1 MLQNFGMSFS
11 SEALS
16 NMILG
21 SEQYFMNSH
30 ADLLTYN
37 SIGSSSHKMNLVLV
51 DTNKA
56 KLDEA
61 EASLKQ
67 SSSGTVKVHEM
78 DVSSISDWSSLA
90 DQLKQSS
97 TSVDFLHL
105 NAGIGLK
112 SDWTDNSYFHKIFD
126 TNFFG
131 VVNGINVFYPQF
143 SKSDGGRKA
152 IVITGSKQG
161 ITNPPGNPAY
171 NASKAALKSLT
182 EHLAYDLSKAAPST
196 SVHLLVPG
204 WTFTG
209 LTGGGK
215 TTTKPDGAWSPDQ
228 VADYMYQKINDG
240 KAYIICPD
248 NDVDEVKD
256 KKRMLWTAGDII
268 YDRQPMSR
276 WRSDVAD
283 QVENQKL

>member
-1 MLQNFGMSFS
+1 MSSGF
-11 SEALS
+11 
-16 NMILG
+16 
-21 SEQYFMNSH
+21 
-30 ADLLTYN
+30 LT
-37 SIGSSSHKMNLVLV
+37 SDQIDSSSHKMNLVLV

-56 KLDEA
+56 NLDAA

-90 DQLKQSS
+90 EQLKKSS

-112 SDWTDNSYFHKIFD
+112 GDWTESSYFHKIFD

-131 VVNGINVFYPQF
+131 VVNGINVFYPELSQA
-143 SKSDGGRKA
+143 DGGRKA

-171 NASKAALKSLT
+171 NASKAALKALT
-182 EHLAYDLSKAAPST
+182 EHLSYDLSKAAPST

-209 LTGGGK
+209 LTGGGQTK
-215 TTTKPDGAWSPDQ
+215 TKPDGAWTADQ

-248 NDVDEVKD
+248 NDVDEIKD
-256 KKRMLWTAGDII
+256 KKRMLWTAGDIV
-268 YDRQPMSR
+268 YDRQPLSR